1 MSERH
6 PDRDLLP
13 AYSLGIL
20 DEKEKDSV
28 RSHLAAC
35 RECRAEL
42 AAFRDVT
49 GRLSAAIP
57 PRDPPAGLGDRLME
71 RISASDAAMKTHAQ
85 PHAKEHGTSSRFP
98 WPVLTGVAAMLAV
111 ALGVGNLL
119 QWTGVLAARSQVSQ
133 PRLTTALLSGSGD
146 ARSAYGT
153 IVLDPNDNEGVLAVT
168 GLPGLTPGHQYQLWL
183 IRDGE
188 RRSGGV
194 FNADKDVYGSM
205 ILTVPRDFKDFRS
218 FGVSAEPSGGS
229 ALPTGQMIL
238 SGTL

>member
-20 DEKEKDSV
+20 DEKEKESV
-28 RSHLAAC
+28 RGHLAAC

-57 PRDPPAGLGDRLME
+57 HRDPPAGLGDRLME
-71 RISASDAAMKTHAQ
+71 RISASGAAVKPHAQ
-85 PHAKEHGTSSRFP
+85 QHRTSSRFP

-111 ALGVGNLL
+111 ALGAGNLL
-119 QWTGVLAARSQVSQ
+119 QWTGVLAARSQASQ

-168 GLPGLTPGHQYQLWL
+168 GLPVLTPGHQYQLWL

-194 FNADKDVYGSM
+194 FNADKEGYGSM

-218 FGVSAEPSGGS
+218 FGVSAEPWGGS